1 MPRAP
6 EEIPEAVLRL
16 ALASE
21 AGPAFHHAAFAA
33 LGSWEAVVRA
43 PAAELLPLTRMQ
55 PDRAARIHDELRRVC
70 PDTERRAMERIGAQA
85 VVLGD
90 ADYPPLLAPVPQP
103 PIMLW
108 VRGRTEAFH
117 EDAVGIVG
125 ARQATAYGRA
135 QAARFAAA
143 AAAEGVAIVSG
154 GARGVDAEAHR
165 AALRVGGTT
174 IAVLGCGLGEP
185 YPPEHVRLFEE
196 IVEAGSLLAS
206 EFPAGWPPMAANF
219 PRRNRIIS
227 GLSLTVLVVE
237 AGVSSGALITARHAI
252 DDHLRE
258 PCALP
263 GPVDSARSAG
273 CNAAIR
279 DGWAHAVL
287 DPEDMLRLLDGNAER
302 MGRPAFVRPDLE
314 ALGLPEELRAPV
326 VRAAEVMARRPRIG
340 IEDLAST
347 LEVDASRAR
356 IIRTFA
362 EMLLAQVGAARRT
375 RGREL
380 RTVVG
385 APRSTLHGDAR
396 GGTGAAVSPECQ
408 VMEDG
413 IPPSLDQVQPM
424 A

>member
-1 MPRAP
+1 MRPYVARMPRAP
-6 EEIPEAVLRL
+6 EEIPDDVLRL

-21 AGPAFHHAAFAA
+21 AGPVFQHAALAR
-33 LGSWEAVVRA
+33 LGSWDAVVRA
-43 PAAELLPLTRMQ
+43 SVAEFLALERMQ
-55 PDRAARIHDELRRVC
+55 PDRASRIHDELRRVC

-90 ADYPPLLAPVPQP
+90 ADYPPLLVPVPHP

-108 VRGRTEAFH
+108 VRGRTAAFH

-135 QAARFAAA
+135 QSARFAAA

-206 EFPAGWPPMAANF
+206 EFPVGWPPMASNF

-314 ALGLPEELRAPV
+314 ALGLPDELRAPV
-326 VRAAEVMARRPRIG
+326 VRAAELMARRPRIG
-340 IEDLAST
+340 IDDLAST
-347 LEVDASRAR
+347 LQVDAPRAR

-362 EMLLAQVGAARRT
+362 EMLLAQVGVARRS
-375 RGREL
+375 RVREL
-380 RTVVG
+380 RTVVDP
-385 APRSTLHGDAR
+385 PRASVRGDAR
-396 GGTGAAVSPECQ
+396 GGTVTAVSPQ
-408 VMEDG
+408 
-413 IPPSLDQVQPM
+413 IQ
-424 A
+424 

>member
-1 MPRAP
+1 MRAS
-6 EEIPEAVLRL
+6 AADFL
-16 ALASE
+16 ALE
-21 AGPAFHHAAFAA
+21 
-33 LGSWEAVVRA
+33 
-43 PAAELLPLTRMQ
+43 RMQ
-55 PDRAARIHDELRRVC
+55 PDRASRIHDELRRVC

-90 ADYPPLLAPVPQP
+90 ADYPPLLAPVPNP

-108 VRGRTEAFH
+108 VRGRTAAFH

-185 YPPEHVRLFEE
+185 YPPEHVRLFQE

-206 EFPAGWPPMAANF
+206 EFPVGWPPMASNF

-314 ALGLPEELRAPV
+314 ALGLPDELRAPV
-326 VRAAEVMARRPRIG
+326 VRAAELMARRPRIG
-340 IEDLAST
+340 IDDLAST
-347 LEVDASRAR
+347 LQVDASRAR

-362 EMLLAQVGAARRT
+362 EMLLAQVGAARRS
-375 RGREL
+375 RVREL
-380 RTVVG
+380 RTVVD
-385 APRSTLHGDAR
+385 APRASVRGDAR
-396 GGTGAAVSPECQ
+396 GGTVTAVTPQ
-408 VMEDG
+408 
-413 IPPSLDQVQPM
+413 IQ
-424 A
+424 